1 MQRQSER
8 NGLRPWV
15 DDTIRMQ
22 PQTHRGVPPHP
33 HPHQLAAITRN
44 RTSSPLSPATAPARR
59 YHPHPHQLAA
69 ITRTRTSSALS
80 PAPAPHGF
88 SVEIKC
94 TPHRRIHRT
103 MGRRRRRR
111 RRRDGGWRTDFVA
124 RAFAT
129 FLLVLAL
136 ACSPQFGHKHRRIEQ
151 QDITRGAIT
160 DHRAR
165 TGARGERHWRKQA
178 GCTGEK

>member
-1 MQRQSER
+1 VQRQSER
-8 NGLRPWV
+8 NGLSPWV

-111 RRRDGGWRTDFVA
+111 RRRDGGMAYRFRREGLCNLLAGFGVGLQPAIWTQTPSDRATGHHA
-124 RAFAT
+124 R
-129 FLLVLAL
+129 
-136 ACSPQFGHKHRRIEQ
+136 R
-151 QDITRGAIT
+151 
-160 DHRAR
+160 DHRSQS
-165 TGARGERHWRKQA
+165 TH
-178 GCTGEK
+178 